1 MNLADIVG
9 GHDGSQVAI
18 VTSDAR
24 TTYAELEAAVSHARG
39 GLRSLGLGAGDRVA
53 LVCSNGLPFVVSYLA
68 VLGVGAVAIPLNPGS
83 PGAELT
89 RELAAVAATAA
100 VVDTTA
106 TSWSD
111 VDRAAVPTLD
121 VVIAVGDAT
130 VDASA
135 AYAELLDADPVER
148 VEVDPDDLAVLMF
161 TSGTAGA
168 PRAAMLTHASLLANL
183 EQSRTTNATLGPGD
197 VMYGV
202 VPLFHIFGLNVVLAS
217 SLRSG
222 ATLVLV
228 ARFDAASALETIRT
242 EGVTVVP
249 GVPTMWVAFA
259 ELADAPADAFAT
271 VRLAYSGAARLP
283 LTTMQRVADRFGVTV
298 AEGYGL
304 TEASPIVTSSSGLA
318 PQAGSVGAVLDG
330 VELRVVDERG
340 GDVLVGDA
348 GEIWVS
354 GDNVFKGYLDDPEAT
369 ARVLSPDGWLRTG
382 DIGYCDDDG
391 RLYLVDRAKD
401 LVIVS
406 GFNVFPAEVEEVLAE
421 HPAVADV
428 GVVGV
433 PHPQTGEA
441 VRAYVVV
448 APGAAVDDDGLVA
461 FARDRLARYKCP
473 SSVVFVD
480 ELPRNAA
487 GKLVRRDLVPG
498 T

>member
-1 MNLADIVG
+1 
-9 GHDGSQVAI
+9 
-18 VTSDAR
+18 
-24 TTYAELEAAVSHARG
+24 
-39 GLRSLGLGAGDRVA
+39 
-53 LVCSNGLPFVVSYLA
+53 
-68 VLGVGAVAIPLNPGS
+68 
-83 PGAELT
+83 
-89 RELAAVAATAA
+89 
-100 VVDTTA
+100 
-106 TSWSD
+106 
-111 VDRAAVPTLD
+111 
-121 VVIAVGDAT
+121 
-130 VDASA
+130 
-135 AYAELLDADPVER
+135 
-148 VEVDPDDLAVLMF
+148 
-161 TSGTAGA
+161 
-168 PRAAMLTHASLLANL
+168 
-183 EQSRTTNATLGPGD
+183 
-197 VMYGV
+197 MYGV

-217 SLRSG
+217 ALRSG

-228 ARFDAASALETIRT
+228 ARFDAAAALETIRA

-304 TEASPIVTSSSGLA
+304 TEASPIVTSSSGLV

-348 GEIWVS
+348 GEIWVR
-354 GDNVFKGYLDDPEAT
+354 GDNVFEGYLDDPEAT

-441 VRAYVVV
+441 VQRLRGGGAGSGGRRRRAGGV
-448 APGAAVDDDGLVA
+448 
-461 FARDRLARYKCP
+461 R
-473 SSVVFVD
+473 
-480 ELPRNAA
+480 PRPPRPLQVPEQ
-487 GKLVRRDLVPG
+487 GRVRRRTAAQRRRQARSPRAGGRGVSRAAAPEPCL
-498 T
+498 

>member
-1 MNLADIVG
+1 MRN
-9 GHDGSQVAI
+9 
-18 VTSDAR
+18 
-24 TTYAELEAAVSHARG
+24 
-39 GLRSLGLGAGDRVA
+39 
-53 LVCSNGLPFVVSYLA
+53 
-68 VLGVGAVAIPLNPGS
+68 
-83 PGAELT
+83 
-89 RELAAVAATAA
+89 
-100 VVDTTA
+100 
-106 TSWSD
+106 
-111 VDRAAVPTLD
+111 
-121 VVIAVGDAT
+121 
-130 VDASA
+130 
-135 AYAELLDADPVER
+135 
-148 VEVDPDDLAVLMF
+148 
-161 TSGTAGA
+161 
-168 PRAAMLTHASLLANL
+168 
-183 EQSRTTNATLGPGD
+183 
-197 VMYGV
+197 
-202 VPLFHIFGLNVVLAS
+202 
-217 SLRSG
+217 
-222 ATLVLV
+222 
-228 ARFDAASALETIRT
+228 
-242 EGVTVVP
+242 
-249 GVPTMWVAFA
+249 
-259 ELADAPADAFAT
+259 APADSFKT
-271 VRLAYSGAARLP
+271 VRIAASGASRLAP
-283 LTTMQRVADRFGVTV
+283 ETWAEMLHRFDVMI

-304 TEASPIVTSSSGLA
+304 TEASPIVTSSSGLV

-348 GEIWVS
+348 GEIWVR

-421 HPAVADV
+421 HPAVVDV

-448 APGAAVDDDGLVA
+448 APGAAVDADELVA

-487 GKLVRRDLVPG
+487 GKLVRRQLAVG
-498 T
+498 V

>member
-1 MNLADIVG
+1 VNLADIVG
-9 GHDGSQVAI
+9 GHDGTQLAI
-18 VTSDAR
+18 VTADAR
-24 TTYAELEAAVSHARG
+24 TTYAELEAAVGQARG
-39 GLRSLGLGAGDRVA
+39 GLRALGLGAGDRVA

-68 VLGVGAVAIPLNPGS
+68 VLGIGAVAVPLNPAS

-89 RELAAVAATAA
+89 RELSAVAATAA
-100 VVDTTA
+100 IVDPTA
-106 TSWSD
+106 TAWSD
-111 VDRAAVPTLD
+111 VDRAALASLGT
-121 VVIAVGDAT
+121 VIAVGDAPI
-130 VDASA
+130 DASA
-135 AYAELLDADPVER
+135 TYAELLAADPVER
-148 VEVDPDDLAVLMF
+148 ADVEADDVAVLMF

-183 EQSRTTNATLGPGD
+183 EQARATNATLGPGD

-202 VPLFHIFGLNVVLAS
+202 IPLFHIFGLNVVLAS
-217 SLRSG
+217 ALRSG
-222 ATLVLV
+222 ATLVLA
-228 ARFDAASALETIRT
+228 ARFDAAAALATIGA
-242 EGVTVVP
+242 EGVTVLP

-259 ELADAPADAFAT
+259 ELADPPADAFAT

-283 LTTMQRVADRFGVTV
+283 IPTMQRIADRFGVTV

-318 PQAGSVGAVLDG
+318 PRAGSVGAVLDG

-348 GEIWVS
+348 GEIWVR

-369 ARVLSPDGWLRTG
+369 ARVLTADGWLRTG

-421 HPAVADV
+421 HAGVADV

-448 APGAAVDDDGLVA
+448 EPGATLDADELIA

-473 SSVVFVD
+473 SSIVFVD

-487 GKLVRRDLVPG
+487 GKLVRRQL
-498 T
+498 TMRA